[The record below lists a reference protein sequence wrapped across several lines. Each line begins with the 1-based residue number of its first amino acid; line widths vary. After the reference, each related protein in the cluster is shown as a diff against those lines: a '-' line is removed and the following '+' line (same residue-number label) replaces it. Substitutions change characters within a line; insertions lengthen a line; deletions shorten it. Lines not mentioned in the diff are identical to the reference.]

1 MIEIDEKNLIDL
13 LERKKEHIGGS
24 WVGGI
29 INLGSAFSFGVTLFT
44 ANISIQWLKSVLII
58 VLLINIVAAIFSLI
72 KCLGKFAYKYNKLY
86 SDILMLDRSKNKYS
100 LVAIMN
106 DFEGDCANKVLLQ
119 YYSDEWNTYMFFSFP
134 TASEDDENNIIS
146 RVAASL
152 KIDRKYIK
160 VRFLEET
167 PNQPKYSPD
176 HKEIREYHNKYYQIF
191 ITNFPE
197 LIKKSSFEIEG
208 CRYKWMTLDEMKSDK
223 NIRKN
228 NIDVLQ
234 VFEKHIFNTSG
245 KFRLDASETKIPDN
259 ICIRLNR
266 KCNLSCSFCLA
277 KKETD
282 ELSFDQISFILSTLK
297 LKGIKKARLAGGEPT
312 LRSDFMDIVKLC
324 INLNLETL
332 IYTNLVDVDEA
343 IIEELSKLPVSIITS
358 IHGDESFHDSITKK
372 GAYRKTYQNI
382 NKLKSHGVPVSIHTV
397 IMKRNFNL
405 AEDVVND
412 AINAGINKISFQTLI
427 PREKGREL
435 FDQGENS
442 TEIQKKLH
450 SLEYLKEKYKSKI
463 TIHLINLYEKN
474 YYVLETDGIVYL
486 QKSESILDKPI
497 INLLAS
503 S

>member
-1 MIEIDEKNLIDL
+1 MIEIDEKNLMDL

-24 WVGGI
+24 WIGGI
-29 INLGSAFSFGVTLFT
+29 INFGSAVSFGITLFT
-44 ANISIQWLKSVLII
+44 ANISIQWLKTVLII
-58 VLLINIVAAIFSLI
+58 VLVINIGAAFLSLI
-72 KCLGKFAYKYNKLY
+72 KCLTYNYNKL
-86 SDILMLDRSKNKYS
+86 SNDILSLDRSKNKYS

-106 DFEGDCANKVLLQ
+106 DFEGDSANKVLLQ
-119 YYSDEWNTYMFFSFP
+119 YYSNDWDTYMFFSFP
-134 TASEDDENNIIS
+134 TAREDDENNIIS

-152 KIDRKYIK
+152 KIDRKHLK
-160 VRFLEET
+160 VRFLEEN
-167 PNQPKYSPD
+167 PNQPKYSPN
-176 HKEIREYHNKYYQIF
+176 HKEIREYHNKYYQVF
-191 ITNFPE
+191 IANFPDS
-197 LIKKSSFEIEG
+197 IKESSFEIDG
-208 CRYKWMTLDEMKSDK
+208 CKYKWMTLEEMKSDD
-223 NIRKN
+223 NIKN
-228 NIDVLQ
+228 NNKDVLQ
-234 VFEKHIFNTSG
+234 VFEKYIFNTSA
-245 KFRLDASETKIPDN
+245 KLELKDNATKIPDN
-259 ICIRLNR
+259 ICLRLNR

-277 KKETD
+277 EKETD
-282 ELSFDQISFILSTLK
+282 ELSFEQISFILSTLK

-382 NKLKSHGVPVSIHTV
+382 NKLKSYGVPVSIHTV
-397 IMKRNFNL
+397 IMNRNFNL

-427 PREKGREL
+427 PREKGSEL
-435 FDQGENS
+435 FAQGENS
-442 TEIQKKLH
+442 TEIQKKLQ